1 MQRCTDSYLVSKKCA
16 IKICE
21 YIKNLPS
28 KINNAYDWWLNEVIL
43 KNNFKI
49 YWAEPTIV
57 KQGTIIR
64 IFKNSY

>member
-1 MQRCTDSYLVSKKCA
+1 MQRCTDSYLVNKKCA

-21 YIKNLPS
+21 YIKNLPR

-43 KNNFKI
+43 KNNFII

-57 KQGTIIR
+57 KQGTIIK